1 VSTSSAASFLSRDGN
16 AAATLR
22 YVARR
27 PIFDRNE
34 KVFGYELLFRDGIE
48 NVFQGGDSDAAS
60 RSTLDS
66 SLLVGLDVLC
76 DGRRAF
82 VNCTRD
88 TLIRSLIML
97 LPSHCTLVE
106 ILETVPVDDEVVAA
120 CQRLKE
126 AGYLIALDDYVSDDP
141 REPLA
146 EMADIL
152 KVDLKLT
159 TLDQRAALVKRH
171 GPWRCRML
179 AEKVETHSEFVAARD
194 QGFVY
199 FQGYFLHRPEMV
211 ATLDVPANR
220 INYVRMLQAVSQADL
235 DVLAIEKLIK
245 TEASICYRLLRYMN
259 SARFGLKNEI
269 HSVRHALAILGDREV
284 RRWVRLIAI
293 VGAGQ
298 DKTSD
303 LVLCVL
309 VRARFGESLAPHVQH
324 GEPDL
329 FLLGLLSM
337 LDVMLAMPMSEIL
350 RKIPLD
356 SESKAVLQGKPSPLR
371 PIYQRTLAHESGD
384 WEAAR
389 VTCDTLHLNPIPSP
403 RSFGRPRNGP
413 AKSPVERERRDSD
426 SWLSVE
432 RSTPFGHKSANNLTP
447 PRDPARSRRPEAA
460 PHFRQCPLVQN
471 PPTLPLACLPTDEYH

>member
-1 VSTSSAASFLSRDGN
+1 VSALAHEDPKGIK
-16 AAATLR
+16 LR
-22 YVARR
+22 YVARQ
-27 PIFDRNE
+27 PIFDRDK
-34 KVFGYELLFRDGIE
+34 KVFGYELLFRDDMD
-48 NVFQGGDSDAAS
+48 NAFHSVDPDAAS

-82 VNCTRD
+82 LNCTRE
-88 TLIRSLIML
+88 TLISGLVTL
-97 LPSHCTLVE
+97 LPSHSTVVE
-106 ILETVPVDDEVVAA
+106 ILETVPVDAEVITA

-126 AGYLIALDDYVSDDP
+126 AGYLIALDDYVSGDP

-159 TLDQRAALVKRH
+159 TLEQRAALVKKH

-179 AEKVETHSEFVAARD
+179 AEKVENLAEFVAARD

-199 FQGYFLHRPEMV
+199 FQGYFLRRPEMM
-211 ATLDVPANR
+211 TTHDVPANAV
-220 INYVRMLQAVSQADL
+220 NYIRMLQAVSQPDL
-235 DVLAIEKLIK
+235 DVPELDKLIK

-259 SARFGLKNEI
+259 SARFGFKNEI

-284 RRWVRLIAI
+284 RRWVRLIAT

-303 LVLCVL
+303 LVLCAL
-309 VRARFGESLAPHVQH
+309 VRARFGELLAPLVRH
-324 GEPDL
+324 GESDL

-337 LDVMLAMPMSEIL
+337 LDTMLEIPMSEIL
-350 RKIPLD
+350 EKIPLD
-356 SESKAVLQGKPSPLR
+356 TETKAVLRGEPSLLR
-371 PIYQRTLAHESGD
+371 PIYQLMLAHESGE

-389 VTCDTLHLNPIPSP
+389 SICDNLQIDADTVATSYWQ
-403 RSFGRPRNGP
+403 
-413 AKSPVERERRDSD
+413 AQQWAREVS
-426 SWLSVE
+426 SGV
-432 RSTPFGHKSANNLTP
+432 
-447 PRDPARSRRPEAA
+447 
-460 PHFRQCPLVQN
+460 
-471 PPTLPLACLPTDEYH
+471 